1 MKKYKSMYMEKTTH
15 FSDEIS
21 KLLHEITCYFVPKSH
36 YLLWLSFIYFFL
48 FRDKIKKIVTKIT
61 KIAVGDFINLAF
73 SVFSMSFV
81 EKN

>member
-1 MKKYKSMYMEKTTH
+1 MTV
-15 FSDEIS
+15 I
-21 KLLHEITCYFVPKSH
+21 
-36 YLLWLSFIYFFL
+36 YLLFL